1 MATKKAG
8 IYLRGKI
15 YYYRFWHNK
24 VLYHGSTKAK
34 DQKTAQT
41 YYDEMYK
48 AAVLG
53 TLGIKKT
60 PTVKELTEDWL
71 KTYENIWSASHITLS
86 KGFFNLHIN
95 PVIGNLKLTSVT
107 TEIIN
112 KEVVAPFMVN
122 HGTESYNCLVKT
134 LKMIFNHAI
143 AHNKIEKMP
152 FAIKRKKA
160 KREPKTI
167 LPINEFSAFIAQAE
181 KYGNPQMSLM
191 ISFALFLGMR
201 SREIEKA
208 RWDCF
213 NPDTKKL
220 TVFGKGGV
228 IRILDVPAFLV
239 TKLEVYRL
247 AQGQNLNGWIFPD
260 DEGNTHFDSYLNQG
274 VNAVAKAYGL
284 KLPFGPHRLRHA
296 FAVNH
301 LQSRTAT
308 LKEIQLMLGHSD
320 IATTAIYLKDYLGDT
335 EEAQEKLAKLSG
347 M

>member
-15 YYYRFWHNK
+15 YYYRFWHNN
-24 VLYHGSTKAK
+24 VLYHNSTKAK

-41 YYDEMYK
+41 VYDEAYK

-71 KTYENIWSASHITLS
+71 NNYKNVWSASHITLS
-86 KGFFNLHIN
+86 KTFFDKHIN
-95 PVIGNLKLTSVT
+95 PVIGNLKLTSVS

-112 KEVVAPFMVN
+112 RDIIAPFMVN

-143 AHNKIEKMP
+143 AHNMIDKLP
-152 FAIKRKKA
+152 FNISRRKA

-167 LPINEFSAFIAQAE
+167 LPINEFGAFIAQAE

-191 ISFALFLGMR
+191 ISLALFLGMR
-201 SREIEKA
+201 SREIETA
-208 RWDCF
+208 RWERF
-213 NPDTKKL
+213 NVATKKL
-220 TVFGKGGV
+220 TVFGKGGKV
-228 IRILDVPAFLV
+228 RILDMPTFLV
-239 TKLEVYRL
+239 NKLEAYKL

-301 LQSRTAT
+301 LQSGTAT
-308 LKEIQLMLGHSD
+308 LKEIQVMLGHSD
-320 IATTAIYLKDYLGDT
+320 IATTALYLRDYLGDT
-335 EEAQEKLAKLSG
+335 EKAQEKLAKLSG